1 MTVPCIDRS
10 AADRLAKTVEEACS
24 LLANYNSRLAEEL
37 QERRR
42 IARLLREFILLQKT
56 LLAEDEKKVEVRS
69 LLELTR
75 LHSQGTK
82 IQLYLF
88 SRSSMK
94 FRCNRIVYNTT
105 T

>member
-1 MTVPCIDRS
+1 VLCTDRS

-24 LLANYNSRLAEEL
+24 LLANYNARLADEL

-69 LLELTR
+69 LHALMTLS
-75 LHSQGTK
+75 SQGTK
-82 IQLYLF
+82 I
-88 SRSSMK
+88 
-94 FRCNRIVYNTT
+94 
-105 T
+105 